1 VIRGLSIAAAG
12 HHDHS
17 TDVREEAPV
26 SDPMKQAWRDVEDG
40 FSALGRMIRDRYQ
53 APAES
58 AAETTGRTGEAPDA
72 GAALRDAFE
81 QLVAAGREL
90 GERATDVVRDDD
102 IRAQAKRAAA
112 SLNDALAATVELIGE
127 QVTGFFKR
135 APGDAPPEE
144 PRAVPTSSPTDGDP
158 Q

>member
-1 VIRGLSIAAAG
+1 M
-12 HHDHS
+12 
-17 TDVREEAPV
+17 

-40 FSALGRMIRDRYQ
+40 FSTLGRMMRERYQ
-53 APAES
+53 GAT
-58 AAETTGRTGEAPDA
+58 ETRRTDRQDRGSVCA

-90 GERATDVVRDDD
+90 GDRTAEVVRDDD

-112 SLNDALAATVELIGE
+112 SLNDALSATVELIGE

-135 APGDAPPEE
+135 PPGRRSARE
-144 PRAVPTSSPTDGDP
+144 PRAVPPSTPPADDAR